1 MRDGIDIYAVDDME
15 ECQETDLKVYAFIPL
30 AFKDEY
36 DNNKMIKALT
46 AGLENLLDFQYKSP
60 TL

>member
-46 AGLENLLDFQYKSP
+46 AGLENLLDFQY
-60 TL
+60 

>member
-1 MRDGIDIYAVDDME
+1 MVLIFMQWMI
-15 ECQETDLKVYAFIPL
+15 CQETDLTVYAFIPL

-46 AGLENLLDFQYKSP
+46 AGLENLLDFQY
-60 TL
+60 